1 MIRIDPD
8 SDVDPADLQWRP
20 FGLFQA
26 AQGEVEPIIIPDYNS
41 NLFMEQEKFL
51 ETTIQDLTG
60 MYAYNMGQT
69 PQRQERVGV
78 VHSIQSMG
86 EARAK
91 LMLQSMD
98 HMGIRPLL
106 KYMMTLN
113 TFHLPTGYEYRVSD
127 PSEFKFGRVFGTDIH
142 SDFDFAARYTSMEPA
157 AGKQARLQQLMQLA
171 SVMLQNPHINQRQ
184 WWKTIF
190 ELGDI
195 READY
200 LLKKPEQFQQE
211 MQQQQQQAMMAEV
224 QKQKIETT
232 GKLTVSDKDF
242 KEAGV
247 LAEQKFGFDL
257 ALKAV
262 EGELNNEK
270 LDKRAS

>member
-1 MIRIDPD
+1 
-8 SDVDPADLQWRP
+8 
-20 FGLFQA
+20 
-26 AQGEVEPIIIPDYNS
+26 
-41 NLFMEQEKFL
+41 
-51 ETTIQDLTG
+51 
-60 MYAYNMGQT
+60 MGQT

-106 KYMMTLN
+106 KYMMMLN
-113 TFHLPTGYEYRVSD
+113 TFHLPSGFEYRISNPSD
-127 PSEFKFGRVFGTDIH
+127 NSFGRIFGSDIH
-142 SDFDFAARYTSMEPA
+142 PDFDFAARYTSMEPA
-157 AGKQARLQQLMQLA
+157 IGKQARYQQMISLA
-171 SVMLQNPHINQRQ
+171 QVMLQNPHINQHQ

-200 LLKKPEQFQQE
+200 LLKTPQQMQQE
-211 MQQQQQQAMMAEV
+211 MQQQQQAQMMAE
-224 QKQKIETT
+224 QMKQKYETE
-232 GKLTVSDKDF
+232 GKLITSDKDF
-242 KEAGV
+242 KEDTQ
-247 LAEQKFGFDL
+247 LAEQKFGHDL

-262 EGELNNEK
+262 EGELLSEK
-270 LDKRAS
+270 SDKRAN